1 MLIKRR
7 CPHTGVVNFFSR
19 SEPHLAVGSIVS
31 GDDHHFTWRY
41 HAEPYERAGQA
52 DDMSDAEHEVRE
64 IGRMAASGS
73 AADKVARPC

>member
-19 SEPHLAVGSIVS
+19 TEPHLAVGSIVS

-41 HAEPYERAGQA
+41 YAEPYVRAGQA
-52 DDMSDAEHEVRE
+52 VDMPSAEREVRESSRLAARGSDAEQV
-64 IGRMAASGS
+64 S
-73 AADKVARPC
+73 RPC